1 MVTHYLSLLT
11 SPTLFLA
18 SHVCILIQVVCQP
31 AYGGINCTIDNILL
45 KLGIEVTYIKG
56 NSIEEFKQAI
66 KENTK
71 ASVYSMWDE

>member
-1 MVTHYLSLLT
+1 M
-11 SPTLFLA
+11 
-18 SHVCILIQVVCQP
+18 CQP
-31 AYGGINCTIDNILL
+31 VYGGVNCTIDNILL

-71 ASVYSMWDE
+71 ASVDLMDSLRGPRAFHL